1 MRSRPKYIFLTAIR
15 FQALIGVKKGD
26 LNNGCNSARRE
37 IVVLGTTTVS
47 DSAVTSGS
55 LGVPGPVDAREVSIS
70 GMVEAAISCTVIH
83 SGLNSTDVG
92 RI

>member
-1 MRSRPKYIFLTAIR
+1 M
-15 FQALIGVKKGD
+15 
-26 LNNGCNSARRE
+26 
-37 IVVLGTTTVS
+37 VLGTTTVS